1 MLRFRFSQLLRNA
14 FSRRPI
20 RRSSPRRSPLRR
32 PHCEALESRTL
43 LSAAL
48 VKDIE
53 NLSFSSFPRE
63 LTEVNGT
70 VYFLAS
76 RQDIDN
82 ELWRTDGTSSGT
94 VLVRDINPG
103 LAGGAPRYLTNLN
116 GVLYFSA
123 DDGVHGNELWTSD
136 GTSAGTVM
144 VKDIFPGA
152 ANSSPSFLTN
162 VNGQLYFAAQAGT
175 NDVELWTSDGTEVG
189 TVLVANLNLGG
200 QSQPRELRNVLGT
213 LFFTANDGVNGRE
226 LWTVSGPTAT
236 PMLIDVNP
244 GPAGSDPAEIV
255 EVAGQVYFA
264 ASSVTTGRELWSYSP
279 VPGGGLSAWDIV
291 PGVPGSLPGRLTEM
305 NGEIFFA
312 ANDFV
317 RGEELWK
324 AIPGGG
330 MPTLV
335 RDLHPTGASIPL
347 NLTNVSG
354 TLFFSATDGLSG
366 RELWRSDGT
375 PTGTVL
381 VKDLFPGAADGS
393 PDDFFN
399 SNGTLVFSATDGL
412 TDREVWSSDGTS
424 AGTSLIID
432 LNPAGSSIYSNFA
445 GFTLFN
451 GSLLFNGN
459 RTPEGYELWKTD
471 GTSTG
476 TALVR
481 DIDDS
486 TLSSYPESLVN
497 VDGTLFFTASQFG
510 AGRELWK
517 SQGSED
523 TTELVADIRPGVLS
537 GAPQNLTNVNGRLF
551 FTADDGWNGY
561 ELWTSDG
568 TASGTVMVRDIHP
581 TGSSLPQNLTNL
593 NGILFFTARDAT
605 TGFELWRS
613 DGTSSGT
620 TLVAD
625 INPTGNSFPW
635 SLTAVGNLLFF
646 SASDGIRGVELWKS
660 DGSSAGTLLVGDIHP
675 AGSSRPGGLT
685 AVNGQLFFTAND
697 GTSGRELWVSDG
709 ATTTLVSDIH
719 PLGSSYPDGLT
730 NVNGTLFFTSSDGL
744 GFELWR
750 SDGTSAG
757 TILVRDIN
765 AAGSSYPRHL
775 TNVNGTLFFSAND
788 RLTNVE
794 LWRSDGTS
802 AGTTQVIDLNPAGSS
817 DPDRLVN
824 ADGWL
829 YFTADDGVHGIEL
842 WRSNGTSSG
851 TGLVADIAPGSLNA
865 YPLEPVETNGQLFFS
880 AQSPIPGRELW
891 SHFIHTSPTDITLS
905 AAAVNENSPI
915 GTTVGT
921 LGTLDADIG
930 DAFSYTLVSGTGD
943 SGNARF
949 SIVGNQLRTSAVLD
963 HEIQGQYSI
972 RVRTTD
978 LKGLTFEKVLLIGVT
993 DLLELSAGLDQNVQE
1008 GDLVRLRN
1016 QFYNGPVEVSL
1027 LSMTI
1032 DWGDGSPLEDGLL
1045 SPISGTN
1052 GGTIANTHRY
1062 VNEGAY
1068 VVTVTLTDGAS
1079 TLTDTM
1085 TFTVINA
1092 PPSLGRLDGPDAAV
1106 RGQMLA
1112 YQLKFADPG
1121 VNDTHTAFIDWG
1133 DGTVSPGRVEERN
1146 GQGVVYGSKV
1156 YTREGT
1162 FTLSI
1167 TVIDDVG
1174 STTTIS
1180 KSISIKAALLQP
1192 GLHNPDL
1199 TDLYVGGTLGNDLI
1213 LLNPSG
1219 TSIAVSLNGTV
1230 VGTYAPTGGLVVFAQ
1245 AGNDVVT
1252 VASTITRPACLFGD
1266 DGADSLTGGGGNDTL
1281 AGQAGNDTVVG
1292 GAGNDTYLLDTTTA
1306 AGVDLATDS
1315 AGLDTLDFSQTVGQ
1329 SIVLNL
1335 GLAVP
1340 QVVNPNL
1347 TLTLTSAT
1355 AFENVLGGS
1364 GNDQLTGNSLANV
1377 LVGGSGNDRL
1387 VGGAGNDSYQF
1398 HLDTNQGIDSLDESG
1413 GGIDTLD
1420 FSSTALT
1427 GATVDLSLSG
1437 AQTVAT
1443 GRLILTLGAATTFEQ
1458 LLGGRG
1464 NDILTGNSLNNTLVG
1479 GAGNDTLTGGTGH
1492 DTYLFDADSPLGTDT
1507 LIEGGSGGIDLID
1520 FTPSAAGVTLDLAQ
1534 TVTQAVHANLSL
1546 SLSSDRTFENL
1557 TGGDGNDSLFGNAL
1571 ANVILGGGG
1580 HDSLV
1585 GAEGN
1590 DSLTGGSGDDTLAG
1604 GTGNDTYVYSAS
1616 ATASSTLGSDTL
1628 IERGEQG
1635 IDLITFAAVTSRAV
1649 TLNLGQTSPQ
1659 TVLAGF
1665 LNITLNDATFE
1676 NVTGGSL
1683 ADVLTGSAGANTL
1696 IGGPGN
1702 DVLAGGLGD
1711 DTYSYTTSTPLGTDT
1726 LVEQPNAGTDTVDF
1740 STTTTHTV
1748 TLNLGQA
1755 AAQVVNANLSLLLS
1769 ASDTFENALGGS
1781 LADTLIGNL
1790 GPNRLGGNAG
1800 NDVLLGF
1807 DGNDTLEGGLGNDTL
1822 QGGNGGDTYL
1832 FDADLTLGSD
1842 ALAESLN
1849 AGIDT
1854 LDFSLTTSRAVAVN
1868 LGQTAA
1874 QVVAGANL
1882 TLTLNSADVFDDLV
1896 GGSLNDALTG
1906 NSLNNRLVANNG
1918 NDSLTGGAGDDILI
1932 GGLGN
1937 DAYLFNPG
1945 TPLGTDQ
1952 LDESAG
1958 GLDTLDFA
1966 AAVTGVTLNLAQP
1979 LTQIVHPNL
1988 SLTLGAPDTFEN
2000 ALGGTANDRLSG
2012 NALANTLMGNS
2023 GDDTIVGAG
2032 GNDSLTGGAGNDVY
2046 QFAANSPLGVDTLDE
2061 AGGGLDTLDFS
2072 TTTAL
2077 AVSVNLATT
2086 ASQVINTNLSLVLGL
2101 ATAFENAIG
2110 GGGNDQLVGNTL
2122 ANILDGGAG
2131 NDLLTGL
2138 AGNDTLVGGLGDDTY
2153 LFNTATALGSDTLVE
2168 QPSAGLD
2175 TLDFSST
2182 TTLAVNLRLGQ
2193 TALQV
2198 VNANVSLLLSA
2209 ADTFENARGGSLA
2222 DTIAGGPGANF
2233 ILGNAGNDTLFGLDG
2248 NDTLEG
2254 GAGNDSLQGGLG
2266 DDTFLFDAD
2275 LVLGSDTLS
2284 EALGA
2289 GLDTLDFSA
2298 TTTKAVNLN
2307 LGQTAVQ
2314 TVVAGNLALTL
2325 NAVDVFDHA
2334 SGGSLADILLGNGLA
2349 NLLVGNAGNDSLKG
2363 SDADDTLV
2371 GGAGNDSLTGG
2382 AGNDAY
2388 LFNTNTP
2395 LGTDTLD
2402 EGGGGFDLLDL
2413 TETTDLD
2420 LSIDLA
2426 IAGSQVVNANLSLI
2440 LGSATTVEHVFGGKG
2455 NDLLRG
2461 NSLLNILAGSAGNDT
2476 LVGLAGDDTLVGG
2489 FGDDT
2494 YLFAANTP
2502 LGLDI
2507 VAERVDEGLDVLHF
2521 GATTVGVTV
2530 DLASN
2535 LVQVVNPNL
2544 SLLLMNG
2551 DGFEMVVGS
2560 TAADLLMGNADPNIL
2575 FGSGGDDTL
2584 LGLGGNDLLF
2594 GGSGVDKLDGG
2605 DDDDL
2610 LIPGLT
2616 SYYSETST
2624 KLNQPGI
2631 AAIFTEWVGPNPYL
2645 TRISN
2650 LRLGVGAGGIY
2661 RIGLSTL
2668 FDDGGAAVPDFLV
2681 GGLGLDWFWQFPA
2694 DVIVDLGIGGPEVV
2708 N

>member
-1 MLRFRFSQLLRNA
+1 MLRFRFGQFIRKAFARCRN
-14 FSRRPI
+14 SRSSIRRPAV
-20 RRSSPRRSPLRR
+20 RRR
-32 PHCEALESRTL
+32 PCEALESRTL

-53 NLSFSSFPRE
+53 AWVFSSFPRE

-70 VYFLAS
+70 FYFLAS
-76 RQDIDN
+76 SQDIDN

-144 VKDIFPGA
+144 VKDIFPGMGDSNPA
-152 ANSSPSFLTN
+152 FLTN
-162 VNGQLYFAAQAGT
+162 VNGQLYFAAQAGA
-175 NDVELWTSDGTEVG
+175 NDVELWTSDGTGAG
-189 TVLVANLNLGG
+189 TMLVANLNLGG
-200 QSQPRELRNVLGT
+200 QSQPRYLTNVLGT
-213 LFFTANDGVNGRE
+213 LYFTANDGVQGRE
-226 LWTVSGPTAT
+226 LWTLTGPTAT
-236 PMLIDVNP
+236 PALVEVNP
-244 GPAGSDPAEIV
+244 GPGGSDPTDLV

-264 ASSVTTGRELWSYSP
+264 ASSASTGRELWSYDP
-279 VPGGGLSAWDIV
+279 LPGGGLSAWDIV
-291 PGVPGSLPGRLTEM
+291 PGIPGSLPVGLTEM
-305 NGEIFFA
+305 NGEVFFA

-317 RGEELWK
+317 RGTELWK
-324 AIPGGG
+324 AAPGAG
-330 MPTLV
+330 MPALV
-335 RDLHPTGASIPL
+335 RDLHPTGDSVPL
-347 NLTNVSG
+347 KLTNVSG
-354 TLFFSATDGLSG
+354 TLFFSAADGSRG
-366 RELWRSDGT
+366 RELWSSDGT
-375 PTGTVL
+375 PTGTVM
-381 VKDLFPGAADGS
+381 VSDIVPGAGGSDPYDLFDA
-393 PDDFFN
+393 
-399 SNGTLVFSATDGL
+399 NGTLVFSASDGVS
-412 TDREVWSSDGTS
+412 DREVWVSDGTS
-424 AGTSLIID
+424 AGTSLLID
-432 LNPAGSSIYSNFA
+432 LHPTASSIYESFA
-445 GFTLFN
+445 GFALLN
-451 GSLLFNGN
+451 GRLLFNATSGPN
-459 RTPEGYELWKTD
+459 GFELWSTD

-476 TALVR
+476 TVLVR
-481 DIDDS
+481 DIDD
-486 TLSSYPESLVN
+486 TTQSSYPESAVN
-497 VDGTLFFTASQFG
+497 VNGTLFFAASVFG
-510 AGRELWK
+510 QGRELWK

-523 TTELVADIRPGVLS
+523 TTELVADIVPGVLS
-537 GAPQNLTNVNGRLF
+537 SSPQNLTNVNGRLF

-568 TASGTVMVRDIHP
+568 TSSGTFLVRDIHP

-593 NGILFFTARDAT
+593 NGILYFTARDSAN
-605 TGFELWRS
+605 GFELWRS

-620 TLVAD
+620 SLVAD

-635 SLTAVGNLLFF
+635 SLTAVGNTLFF
-646 SASDGIRGVELWKS
+646 TASDGTLGVELWKS
-660 DGSSAGTLLVGDIHP
+660 DGTSAGTLLVADIQP
-675 AGSSRPGGLT
+675 GGSSSPGRLT
-685 AVNGQLFFTAND
+685 AVNGQLFFTADD
-697 GTSGRELWVSDG
+697 GSHGRELWVTDG
-709 ATTTLVSDIH
+709 TTTTLVNDIH
-719 PLGSSYPDGLT
+719 PSGSSYPDGLT
-730 NVNGTLFFTSSDGL
+730 DVNGTLFFTSSDGS

-775 TNVNGTLFFSAND
+775 TNVNATLFFSATD

-802 AGTTQVIDLNPAGSS
+802 AGTVQVADLNPAGSS
-817 DPDRLVN
+817 DPNQLVN

-829 YFTADDGVHGIEL
+829 YFTADNGVSGYEL
-842 WRSNGTSSG
+842 WRSNGTASG
-851 TGLVADIAPGSLNA
+851 TGLVADIAPGASDSF
-865 YPLEPVETNGQLFFS
+865 PLELVEANGQLFFS
-880 AQSPIPGRELW
+880 AQAPAPGRELW
-891 SHFIHTSPTDITLS
+891 CHVIHTTPTDITLS
-905 AAAVNENSPI
+905 AAVVNENSPV

-921 LGTLDADIG
+921 LSTTDADIG
-930 DAFSYTLVSGTGD
+930 DAFTYTLVAGTGD
-943 SGNARF
+943 SGNSRF
-949 SIVGNQLRTSAVLD
+949 SIVGNQLRTAVVPD
-963 HEIQGQYSI
+963 HELQGEYSI
-972 RVRTTD
+972 RIRTTD
-978 LKGLTFEKVLLIGVT
+978 LKGLSFEKVFLVGVN
-993 DLLELSAGLDQNVQE
+993 DLLELSAGLDRNVLE
-1008 GDLVRLRN
+1008 GDLVRL
-1016 QFYNGPVEVSL
+1016 QTGFYNGPVDASL

-1032 DWGDGSPLEDGLL
+1032 DWGDGTFLEDGLL

-1062 VNEGAY
+1062 VNEGAF
-1068 VVTVTLTDGAS
+1068 VVTVTLTDGVS
-1079 TLTDTM
+1079 TVTDTM
-1085 TFTVINA
+1085 TLTVLNA
-1092 PPSLGRLDGPDAAV
+1092 PPSLGRLDGPEAAV
-1106 RGQMLA
+1106 RGQTLA

-1121 VNDTHTAFIDWG
+1121 VSDTHTAFIDWG

-1146 GQGVVYGSKV
+1146 GEGVVYGSKV

-1162 FTLSI
+1162 YTLSI

-1174 STTTIS
+1174 STTTTS
-1180 KSISIKAALLQP
+1180 KSISIKTALLQP

-1219 TSIAVSLNGTV
+1219 TNIAVSVNGTV

-1281 AGQAGNDTVVG
+1281 TGQGGNDTVVG
-1292 GAGNDTYLLDTTTA
+1292 GAGHDTYLFDTTNA

-1315 AGLDTLDFSQTVGQ
+1315 AGVDTLDFSQTVGQ
-1329 SIVLNL
+1329 PIVLNL

-1347 TLTLTSAT
+1347 TLTLSSAT

-1377 LVGGSGNDRL
+1377 LVGGPGNDRL
-1387 VGGAGNDSYQF
+1387 VGGAGNDSSQF
-1398 HLDTNQGIDSLDESG
+1398 QLDPNQGTDLLDESG

-1427 GATVDLSLSG
+1427 AAVVDLSVPG

-1443 GRLILTLGAATTFEQ
+1443 GRLVLTLGSSTTFEQ
-1458 LLGGRG
+1458 IIGGRG
-1464 NDILTGNSLNNTLVG
+1464 NDTLTGNTLNNTLVG
-1479 GAGNDTLTGGTGH
+1479 GAGNDTLTGGTGN
-1492 DTYLFDADSPLGTDT
+1492 DTYLFDADSSLGADT
-1507 LIEGGSGGIDLID
+1507 LIETGTGGIDLID
-1520 FTPSAAGVTLDLAQ
+1520 FTPTAAGVTLDLAQ
-1534 TVTQAVHANLSL
+1534 TITQVVNARLSL
-1546 SLSSDRTFENL
+1546 RLSSDRTFENV
-1557 TGGDGNDSLFGNAL
+1557 TGGDGNDSLFGNVL
-1571 ANVILGGGG
+1571 GNVILGGDG
-1580 HDSLV
+1580 HDNLV
-1585 GAEGN
+1585 GADGK

-1604 GTGNDTYVYSAS
+1604 GTGDDTYLYSAS
-1616 ATASSTLGSDTL
+1616 ATASATLGSDTL
-1628 IERGEQG
+1628 VERGEQG
-1635 IDLITFAAVTSRAV
+1635 VDLITFAGVTSRAV
-1649 TLNLGQTSPQ
+1649 TLNLGLTSPQ

-1683 ADVLTGSAGANTL
+1683 ADVLTGNAGANTL

-1702 DVLAGGLGD
+1702 DVLVGGLGD
-1711 DTYSYTTSTPLGTDT
+1711 DTYSYTTSSPQGTDT
-1726 LVEQPNAGTDTVDF
+1726 LVEQPDEGTDTLDF

-1748 TLNLGQA
+1748 ALNLGQT
-1755 AAQVVNANLSLLLS
+1755 AAQVVNANLSLVLS

-1800 NDVLLGF
+1800 NDLLLGF
-1807 DGNDTLEGGLGNDTL
+1807 DGHDTLEGGLGNDTL

-1832 FDADLTLGSD
+1832 FDADLALGSD
-1842 ALAESLN
+1842 AVAESLN

-1868 LGQTAA
+1868 LSQTGA

-1882 TLTLNSADVFDDLV
+1882 TLTLNAVDVFDDLV
-1896 GGSLNDALTG
+1896 GGSLNDVLTG
-1906 NSLNNRLVANNG
+1906 NSLKNRLVGNAG
-1918 NDSLTGGAGDDILI
+1918 NDSLIGGAGDDILT

-1937 DAYLFNPG
+1937 DAYLFNPS

-1958 GLDTLDFA
+1958 GLDTLDFS
-1966 AAVTGVTLNLAQP
+1966 AAVTGVILNLTQP

-2000 ALGGTANDRLSG
+2000 ALGGTANDQLSG
-2012 NALANTLMGNS
+2012 NALANTLIGNS

-2032 GNDSLTGGAGNDVY
+2032 GNDSLTGGGGNDVY
-2046 QFAANSPLGVDTLDE
+2046 QFAAHSPLGVDTLNE

-2072 TTTAL
+2072 STTAL
-2077 AVSVNLATT
+2077 SVSINLGTT
-2086 ASQVINTNLSLVLGL
+2086 ASQVVNVNLSLVLGL
-2101 ATAFENAIG
+2101 ATAIENAIG
-2110 GGGNDQLVGNTL
+2110 GSGNDQLVGNTL

-2131 NDLLTGL
+2131 KDLLTGL
-2138 AGNDTLVGGLGDDTY
+2138 AGNDTLVGGTGDDTY
-2153 LFNTATALGSDTLVE
+2153 LYNTATALGSDTLVE
-2168 QPSAGLD
+2168 QANEGLD

-2193 TALQV
+2193 SALQV
-2198 VNANVSLLLSA
+2198 VNANLSLLLSA
-2209 ADTFENARGGSLA
+2209 ADTFENARGGSLGDA
-2222 DTIAGGPGANF
+2222 LTGGPGPNLL
-2233 ILGNAGNDTLFGLDG
+2233 LGNAGNDTLLGFDG
-2248 NDTLEG
+2248 NDTLDG

-2266 DDTFLFDAD
+2266 DDTYLFDAD

-2284 EALGA
+2284 EALGS

-2307 LGQTAVQ
+2307 LGQTAAQ
-2314 TVVAGNLALTL
+2314 TIVAGNLALTL
-2325 NAVDVFDHA
+2325 NAVDVFEHA
-2334 SGGSLADILLGNGLA
+2334 TGGSQADILLGNGLA

-2402 EGGGGFDLLDL
+2402 EGGGGFDLLDF
-2413 TETTDLD
+2413 TETTDLN

-2426 IAGSQVVNANLSLI
+2426 IAGTQVVNSNLSLI

-2455 NDLLRG
+2455 DDLLRG
-2461 NSLLNILAGSAGNDT
+2461 NSLLNILAGSGGNDT
-2476 LVGLAGDDTLVGG
+2476 IVGFAGDDTLVGG
-2489 FGDDT
+2489 IGDDT
-2494 YLFAANTP
+2494 FLFAANTP

-2507 VAERVDEGLDVLHF
+2507 VAEGVNEGFDVLHF
-2521 GATTVGVTV
+2521 GATTLGVTV

-2535 LVQVVNPNL
+2535 VVQVVNPNL
-2544 SLLLMNG
+2544 SLLLLAGN
-2551 DGFEMVVGS
+2551 GFEMVVGS

-2575 FGSGGDDTL
+2575 IGSGGDDTL

-2624 KLNQPGI
+2624 KLNQPGL

-2650 LRLGVGAGGIY
+2650 LRVGVGPGNIY
-2661 RIGLSTL
+2661 RLDLSNL
-2668 FDDGGAAVPDFLV
+2668 FDDGGAAVADYLA
-2681 GGLGLDWFWQFPA
+2681 GGFGLDWFWQFPA
-2694 DVIVDLGIGGPEVV
+2694 DVISDLGTGGAEVV